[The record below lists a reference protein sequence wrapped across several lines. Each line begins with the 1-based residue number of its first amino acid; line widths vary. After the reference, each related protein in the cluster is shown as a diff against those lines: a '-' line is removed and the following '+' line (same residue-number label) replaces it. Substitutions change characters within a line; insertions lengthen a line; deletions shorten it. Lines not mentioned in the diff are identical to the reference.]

1 MYGHEGQ
8 PVGVGAAQAE
18 HGKGYLRDTDR
29 EVDKIALRV
38 DICAA
43 VVL

>member
-8 PVGVGAAQAE
+8 PIGVEAAQAE
-18 HGKGYLRDTDR
+18 HDKGYLRDTDR
-29 EVDKIALRV
+29 EIDKIALRV